1 MIWSREDAPWRQGS
15 ILAQRHFQ
23 AVGWADA
30 GDADLAVAISHDC
43 DITNDDFDDEPAVEF
58 ILAQGLEQKDGN
70 YTYGKNPRVLHLD
83 YLHTGNGN
91 IVPLKLDASKK
102 RTVSKSLL
110 EEREIQPDQDYEL
123 TDTQVKILQS
133 WLAARYKRPALPNS
147 LVERLRPVFS
157 YIQKEGKKN
166 SSGILSFR
174 LSYEPQGELHPED
187 LYRLKFNIVYAID
200 DEHGPMAK
208 SLAENLEEKFKEP
221 LGKAKKPGPVDLR
234 LCKAFSEAEFTV
246 QDMRDTVEYRAEH
259 ISYRTDPP
267 GPVIEDV

>member
-1 MIWSREDAPWRQGS
+1 
-15 ILAQRHFQ
+15 
-23 AVGWADA
+23 
-30 GDADLAVAISHDC
+30 LAVAISHDC
-43 DITNDDFDDEPAVEF
+43 DIANDNCNDEPAVEF
-58 ILAQGLEQKDGN
+58 ILARRLEQKDGN

-91 IVPLKLDASKK
+91 IVPLKLDASEK

-208 SLAENLEEKFKEP
+208 SLAENLEW
-221 LGKAKKPGPVDLR
+221 
-234 LCKAFSEAEFTV
+234 S
-246 QDMRDTVEYRAEH
+246 
-259 ISYRTDPP
+259 
-267 GPVIEDV
+267 